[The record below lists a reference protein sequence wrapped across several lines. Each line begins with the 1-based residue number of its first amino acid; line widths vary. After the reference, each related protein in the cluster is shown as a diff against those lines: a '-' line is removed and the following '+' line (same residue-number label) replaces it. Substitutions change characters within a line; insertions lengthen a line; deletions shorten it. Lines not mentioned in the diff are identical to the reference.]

1 MSFRPVALEAS
12 EFQFLNTGRGRP
24 ENSQPGTAA
33 LRNAG
38 VLACELLHRPG
49 ALLIIEMRSCPP
61 KQGIV
66 PVANPSYKLSIGKK
80 DFVT

>member
-1 MSFRPVALEAS
+1 MSDCLLPSTDAPGAS
-12 EFQFLNTGRGRP
+12 RFPNTGRGRP

-49 ALLIIEMRSCPP
+49 ALMPP
-61 KQGIV
+61 KQGIAAL
-66 PVANPSYKLSIGKK
+66 ANSSYKLLISIK